1 MKRFKLSTEVLFSE
15 DAIDALLEEKDENAV
30 LITDKFMVDSG
41 MADMILKKL
50 SNCKEVSVFSEVV
63 PDPPMDLIERGIAFL
78 QDKDCDIVVALG
90 GGSSIDA
97 AKAIV
102 YMAKKIEEKQNPDN
116 QKKIKLIALPT
127 TSGTGSEVTQFAVVT
142 DSKTGVKSPLIDE
155 SLMPDIAILD
165 PELVKSAPP
174 FITADTGLD
183 VITHALE
190 AYVSE
195 TASDCSDCL
204 AEKAAELAFE
214 FLPRAYRNGYDIKA
228 RDKMHRASCLA
239 GMAFSNALLGIV
251 HSMAHK
257 TGAAF
262 KNGHII
268 HGAANAMYL
277 PKVIKYNSKDDTAKK
292 RYGEIADY
300 MGLGGSSDD
309 EKVDLLIKYLRQMND
324 DLNIPHCI
332 KNYGEGGLPAEEGIV
347 PEDEF
352 LEKLHDIAANAILD
366 ACTGS
371 NPRQPSQE
379 DMEKLLKCCYYDTE
393 VDF

>member
-15 DAIDALLEEKDENAV
+15 DAINALYDVKDVNAV

-50 SNCKEVSVFSEVV
+50 SNCKSVSVFSEVI

-78 QDKDCDIVVALG
+78 DDKDCDVVVALG

-102 YMAKKIEEKQNPDN
+102 YMARKIELAQDPESTKRM
-116 QKKIKLIALPT
+116 KLIALPT

-142 DSKTGVKSPLIDE
+142 DSKTGVKIPLIDE

-174 FITADTGLD
+174 FITADTGMD

-195 TASDCSDCL
+195 SASDCSDCL
-204 AEKAAELAFE
+204 AEKALELAFE
-214 FLPRAYRNGYDIKA
+214 YLPRAYRNGYDIKA

-239 GMAFSNALLGIV
+239 GMSFSLVNLGLNHGIAHALGAIFHIPHGRANALVLPYVIAFNADVAREGAK
-251 HSMAHK
+251 HS
-257 TGAAF
+257 
-262 KNGHII
+262 ND
-268 HGAANAMYL
+268 
-277 PKVIKYNSKDDTAKK
+277 SAKK
-292 RYGEIADY
+292 YQ
-300 MGLGGSSDD
+300 
-309 EKVDLLIKYLRQMND
+309 KVARIV
-324 DLNIPHCI
+324 
-332 KNYGEGGLPAEEGIV
+332 GLPASTPKVGVSNLIAEINRLLKYMDRPMCITDCGVTLEEF
-347 PEDEF
+347 E
-352 LEKLHDIAANAILD
+352 ANRQEIIRRALAD
-366 ACTGS
+366 ACTVA
-371 NPRQPSQE
+371 NPRKVAAE
-379 DMEKLLKCCYYDTE
+379 DISKILDNIAK
-393 VDF
+393 

>member
-15 DAIDALLEEKDENAV
+15 DAINALYDVKDVNAV

-50 SNCKEVSVFSEVV
+50 SNCKSVSVFSEVI

-78 QDKDCDIVVALG
+78 DDKDCDVVVALG

-102 YMAKKIEEKQNPDN
+102 YMARKIELAQDPESTKRM
-116 QKKIKLIALPT
+116 KLIALPT

-142 DSKTGVKSPLIDE
+142 DSKTGVKIPLIDE

-174 FITADTGLD
+174 FITADTGMD

-204 AEKAAELAFE
+204 AEKALELAFE
-214 FLPRAYRNGYDIKA
+214 YLPRAYRNGYDIKA
-228 RDKMHRASCLA
+228 KDKMHRASCLD
-239 GMAFSNALLGIV
+239 GMSFSLVNLGLNHGIAHALGAIFHIPHGRANALVLPYVIAFNADVAREGAK
-251 HSMAHK
+251 HS
-257 TGAAF
+257 
-262 KNGHII
+262 ND
-268 HGAANAMYL
+268 
-277 PKVIKYNSKDDTAKK
+277 SAKK
-292 RYGEIADY
+292 YQ
-300 MGLGGSSDD
+300 
-309 EKVDLLIKYLRQMND
+309 KVARIV
-324 DLNIPHCI
+324 
-332 KNYGEGGLPAEEGIV
+332 GLPASTPKVGVSNLIAEINRLLKYMDRPMCITDCGVTLEEF
-347 PEDEF
+347 E
-352 LEKLHDIAANAILD
+352 ANRQEIIRRALAD
-366 ACTGS
+366 ACTVA
-371 NPRQPSQE
+371 NPRKVAAE
-379 DMEKLLKCCYYDTE
+379 DISKILDNIAK
-393 VDF
+393 

>member
-15 DAIDALLEEKDENAV
+15 DAINALYDVKDVNAV

-50 SNCKEVSVFSEVV
+50 SNCKSVSVFSEVI

-78 QDKDCDIVVALG
+78 DDKDCDVVVALG

-102 YMAKKIEEKQNPDN
+102 YMARKIELAQDPESTKRM
-116 QKKIKLIALPT
+116 KLIALPT

-142 DSKTGVKSPLIDE
+142 DSKTGVKIPLIDE

-174 FITADTGLD
+174 FITADTGMD

-204 AEKAAELAFE
+204 AEKALELAFE
-214 FLPRAYRNGYDIKA
+214 YLPRAYRNGYDIKA

-239 GMAFSNALLGIV
+239 GMSFSLVNLGLNHGIAHALGAIFHIPHGRANALVLPYVIAFNADVAREGAK
-251 HSMAHK
+251 HS
-257 TGAAF
+257 
-262 KNGHII
+262 ND
-268 HGAANAMYL
+268 
-277 PKVIKYNSKDDTAKK
+277 SAKK
-292 RYGEIADY
+292 YQ
-300 MGLGGSSDD
+300 
-309 EKVDLLIKYLRQMND
+309 KVARIV
-324 DLNIPHCI
+324 
-332 KNYGEGGLPAEEGIV
+332 GLPASTPKVGVSNLIAEINRLLKYMDRPMCITDCGVTLEEF
-347 PEDEF
+347 E
-352 LEKLHDIAANAILD
+352 ANRQEIIRRALAD
-366 ACTGS
+366 ACTVA
-371 NPRQPSQE
+371 NPRKVAAE
-379 DMEKLLKCCYYDTE
+379 DISKILDNIAK
-393 VDF
+393 

>member
-142 DSKTGVKSPLIDE
+142 DSKTGVKIPLIDE

-239 GMAFSNALLGIV
+239 GMAFNLVNLGVNHGIAHALGAIFHIPHGRANALVLPYVIEFNADMAREGAK
-251 HSMAHK
+251 HSNDA
-257 TGAAF
+257 
-262 KNGHII
+262 
-268 HGAANAMYL
+268 
-277 PKVIKYNSKDDTAKK
+277 AKK
-292 RYGEIADY
+292 YQKMARI
-300 MGLGGSSDD
+300 
-309 EKVDLLIKYLRQMND
+309 V
-324 DLNIPHCI
+324 
-332 KNYGEGGLPAEEGIV
+332 GLPAPTPKVGVANLIAEIQRLLKYMDRPQCMSECGVSVEEFNKHREEIV
-347 PEDEF
+347 RRA
-352 LEKLHDIAANAILD
+352 LAD
-366 ACTGS
+366 ACTQAK
-371 NPRQPSQE
+371 PRKGTAE
-379 DMEKLLKCCYYDTE
+379 DINKILDHIAK
-393 VDF
+393 

>member
-142 DSKTGVKSPLIDE
+142 DSKTGVKIPLIDE

-239 GMAFSNALLGIV
+239 GMAFNLVNLGVNHGIAHALGAIFHIPHGRANALVLPYVIEFNADMAREGAK
-251 HSMAHK
+251 HSNDA
-257 TGAAF
+257 
-262 KNGHII
+262 
-268 HGAANAMYL
+268 
-277 PKVIKYNSKDDTAKK
+277 AKK
-292 RYGEIADY
+292 YQKMARI
-300 MGLGGSSDD
+300 
-309 EKVDLLIKYLRQMND
+309 V
-324 DLNIPHCI
+324 
-332 KNYGEGGLPAEEGIV
+332 GLPAPTPKVGVANLIAEIQRLLKYMDRPQCMSECGVSVEEFNKHREEIV
-347 PEDEF
+347 RRA
-352 LEKLHDIAANAILD
+352 LAD
-366 ACTGS
+366 ACTQA
-371 NPRQPSQE
+371 NPR
-379 DMEKLLKCCYYDTE
+379 KVTAE
-393 VDF
+393 VINKILDHIAK

>member
-142 DSKTGVKSPLIDE
+142 DSKTGVKIPLIDE

-239 GMAFSNALLGIV
+239 GMAFNLVNLGVNHGIAHALGAIFHIPHGRANALVLPYVIEFNADMAREGAK
-251 HSMAHK
+251 HSNDA
-257 TGAAF
+257 
-262 KNGHII
+262 
-268 HGAANAMYL
+268 
-277 PKVIKYNSKDDTAKK
+277 AKK
-292 RYGEIADY
+292 YQKMARI
-300 MGLGGSSDD
+300 
-309 EKVDLLIKYLRQMND
+309 V
-324 DLNIPHCI
+324 
-332 KNYGEGGLPAEEGIV
+332 GLPAPTPKVGVANLIAEIQRLLKYMDRPQCMSECGVSVEEFNKHREEIV
-347 PEDEF
+347 RRA
-352 LEKLHDIAANAILD
+352 LAD
-366 ACTGS
+366 ACTQA
-371 NPRQPSQE
+371 NPRKGYSRR
-379 DMEKLLKCCYYDTE
+379 Y
-393 VDF
+393 

>member
-15 DAIDALLEEKDENAV
+15 DAINALYDVKNVNAV

-50 SNCKEVSVFSEVV
+50 SNCKSVSVFSEVI

-78 QDKDCDIVVALG
+78 DDKDCDVVVALG

-102 YMAKKIEEKQNPDN
+102 YMARKIELAQDPESTKRM
-116 QKKIKLIALPT
+116 KLIALPT

-142 DSKTGVKSPLIDE
+142 DSKTGVKIPLIDE

-174 FITADTGLD
+174 FITADTGMD

-204 AEKAAELAFE
+204 AEKALELAFE
-214 FLPRAYRNGYDIKA
+214 YLPRAYRNGYDIKA

-239 GMAFSNALLGIV
+239 GMSFSLVNLGLNHGIAHALGAIFHIPHGRANALVLPYVIAFNADVAREGAK
-251 HSMAHK
+251 HS
-257 TGAAF
+257 
-262 KNGHII
+262 ND
-268 HGAANAMYL
+268 
-277 PKVIKYNSKDDTAKK
+277 SAKK
-292 RYGEIADY
+292 YQ
-300 MGLGGSSDD
+300 
-309 EKVDLLIKYLRQMND
+309 KVARIV
-324 DLNIPHCI
+324 
-332 KNYGEGGLPAEEGIV
+332 GLPASTPKVGVSNLIAEINRLLKYMDRPMCITDCGVTLEEF
-347 PEDEF
+347 E
-352 LEKLHDIAANAILD
+352 ANRQEIIRRALAD
-366 ACTGS
+366 ACTVA
-371 NPRQPSQE
+371 NPRKVAAE
-379 DMEKLLKCCYYDTE
+379 DISKILDNIAK
-393 VDF
+393 

>member
-15 DAIDALLEEKDENAV
+15 NALDALLDIKDVNAV
-30 LITDKFMVDSG
+30 LITDQFMVDSG

-50 SNCKEVSVFSEVV
+50 RNCKSVAVFSEVV
-63 PDPPMDLIERGIAFL
+63 PDPPMHLIEKGVAFL
-78 QDKDCDIVVALG
+78 DDKDCDVVVALG

-102 YMAKKIEEKQNPDN
+102 YMTKKLKDAQAGESKRL
-116 QKKIKLIALPT
+116 KLIALPT

-142 DSKTGVKSPLIDE
+142 DSESGKKIPLIDE

-174 FITADTGLD
+174 FITADTGMD

-204 AEKAAELAFE
+204 AEKACELAFE

-239 GMAFSNALLGIV
+239 GMAFSLVNLGLNHGIAHALGAIFHIPHGRANALVLPHVIAFNADVKREGAK
-251 HSMAHK
+251 HSNDA
-257 TGAAF
+257 
-262 KNGHII
+262 
-268 HGAANAMYL
+268 
-277 PKVIKYNSKDDTAKK
+277 AKK
-292 RYGEIADY
+292 YQKMARI
-300 MGLGGSSDD
+300 
-309 EKVDLLIKYLRQMND
+309 V
-324 DLNIPHCI
+324 
-332 KNYGEGGLPAEEGIV
+332 GLPAATPKVGVANLIAEIIRLLKYMDRPMCITECGISLTEFEANREEIIRRA
-347 PEDEF
+347 
-352 LEKLHDIAANAILD
+352 LAD
-366 ACTGS
+366 ACTQA
-371 NPRQPSQE
+371 NPRKVSADDISKILDE
-379 DMEKLLKCCYYDTE
+379 IAK
-393 VDF
+393 

>member
-15 DAIDALLEEKDENAV
+15 DAINALLDVKDVNAV

-50 SNCKEVSVFSEVV
+50 SNCKEVSVFSEVI

-78 QDKDCDIVVALG
+78 DDKDCDVVVSLG

-102 YMAKKIEEKQNPDN
+102 YMAGKIELAQNQDN
-116 QKKIKLIALPT
+116 PKRIKHIALPT

-142 DSKTGVKSPLIDE
+142 DSNTGVKIPLIDE

-174 FITADTGLD
+174 FITADTGMD

-214 FLPRAYRNGYDIKA
+214 YLPKAYRNGYDIKA

-239 GMAFSNALLGIV
+239 GMAFNLVNLGLNHGIAHALGAIFHIPHGRANALVLPYVIEFNADMAREGAK
-251 HSMAHK
+251 HS
-257 TGAAF
+257 
-262 KNGHII
+262 ND
-268 HGAANAMYL
+268 
-277 PKVIKYNSKDDTAKK
+277 SAKK
-292 RYGEIADY
+292 YQRLARI
-300 MGLGGSSDD
+300 
-309 EKVDLLIKYLRQMND
+309 I
-324 DLNIPHCI
+324 
-332 KNYGEGGLPAEEGIV
+332 GLPAPTPKVGVSNLIQEINRLLKYMDRPMCISDCGITLEEF
-347 PEDEF
+347 E
-352 LEKLHDIAANAILD
+352 ANRQEIIRRALAD
-366 ACTGS
+366 ACTVA
-371 NPRQPSQE
+371 NPRKVSAE
-379 DMEKLLKCCYYDTE
+379 DISKILDNIAK
-393 VDF
+393 

>member
-142 DSKTGVKSPLIDE
+142 DSKTGVKIPLIDE

-174 FITADTGLD
+174 FITADTGMD

-239 GMAFSNALLGIV
+239 GMAFNLVNLGVNHGIAHALGAIFHIPHGRANALVLPYVIEFNADMAREGAK
-251 HSMAHK
+251 HSNDA
-257 TGAAF
+257 
-262 KNGHII
+262 
-268 HGAANAMYL
+268 
-277 PKVIKYNSKDDTAKK
+277 AKK
-292 RYGEIADY
+292 YQKMARI
-300 MGLGGSSDD
+300 
-309 EKVDLLIKYLRQMND
+309 V
-324 DLNIPHCI
+324 
-332 KNYGEGGLPAEEGIV
+332 GLPAPTPKVGVANLIAEIQRLLKYMDRPQCMSECGVSVEEFNKHREEIV
-347 PEDEF
+347 RRA
-352 LEKLHDIAANAILD
+352 LAD
-366 ACTGS
+366 ACTQA
-371 NPRQPSQE
+371 NPRKDTAE
-379 DMEKLLKCCYYDTE
+379 DINKILDHIAK
-393 VDF
+393 

>member
-15 DAIDALLEEKDENAV
+15 DAINALYDVKDVNAV

-41 MADMILKKL
+41 MADIILKKL
-50 SNCKEVSVFSEVV
+50 SNCKSVSVFSEVI

-78 QDKDCDIVVALG
+78 DDKDCDVVVALG

-102 YMAKKIEEKQNPDN
+102 YMARKIELAQDPENTRKM
-116 QKKIKLIALPT
+116 KLIALPT

-142 DSKTGVKSPLIDE
+142 DSKTGVKIPLIDE

-174 FITADTGLD
+174 FITADTGMD

-204 AEKAAELAFE
+204 AEKALELAFE
-214 FLPRAYRNGYDIKA
+214 YLPRAYRNGYDIKA

-239 GMAFSNALLGIV
+239 GMSFSLVNLGLNHGIAHALGAIFHIPHGRANALVLPYVIAFNADVAREGAK
-251 HSMAHK
+251 HS
-257 TGAAF
+257 
-262 KNGHII
+262 ND
-268 HGAANAMYL
+268 
-277 PKVIKYNSKDDTAKK
+277 SAKK
-292 RYGEIADY
+292 YQ
-300 MGLGGSSDD
+300 
-309 EKVDLLIKYLRQMND
+309 KVARIV
-324 DLNIPHCI
+324 
-332 KNYGEGGLPAEEGIV
+332 GLPASTPKVGVSNLIAEINRLLKYMDRPMCITECGVTLEEFEANR
-347 PEDEF
+347 PEIIRRA
-352 LEKLHDIAANAILD
+352 LAD
-366 ACTGS
+366 ACTVA
-371 NPRQPSQE
+371 NPRKVAAE
-379 DMEKLLKCCYYDTE
+379 DISKILDNIAK
-393 VDF
+393 